1 MATVYEKKKYNGQD
15 FENKTNKNGLDVHCR
30 ERVKEDINIFS
41 LSTWRD
47 GVAIN
52 QVGEDY
58 DRGVSHSGGEV
69 CHERTCG
76 HGKF

>member
-1 MATVYEKKKYNGQD
+1 MYEKKKYNGQD
-15 FENKTNKNGLDVHCR
+15 FESKMNKNRLDVHCR
-30 ERVKEDINIFS
+30 ERVKKDINVFS

-58 DRGVSHSGGEV
+58 D
-69 CHERTCG
+69 G
-76 HGKF
+76 HF

>member
-1 MATVYEKKKYNGQD
+1 MYEKKKYNGQD
-15 FENKTNKNGLDVHCR
+15 FESKMNKNRLDVHCR
-30 ERVKEDINIFS
+30 ERVKKDIKVFS

-58 DRGVSHSGGEV
+58 DRGISDSGGEEGV
-69 CHERTCG
+69 CHELTCG
-76 HGKF
+76 HDKF